1 MKKKTTS
8 NPKKQVNKSK
18 KKGKKLGG
26 VGKNQ
31 HLLEAKIEEEW
42 IEDAK

>member
-8 NPKKQVNKSK
+8 NPKKQVNKSQ

-26 VGKNQ
+26 VGKKAA
-31 HLLEAKIEEEW
+31 AKSVYRLPET
-42 IEDAK
+42 

>member
-8 NPKKQVNKSK
+8 NPKKQVNKSQ

-26 VGKNQ
+26 VGKKHADGAQ
-31 HLLEAKIEEEW
+31 YEGIL
-42 IEDAK
+42 

>member
-8 NPKKQVNKSK
+8 NPKKQVNKSQ

-26 VGKNQ
+26 VGKK
-31 HLLEAKIEEEW
+31 HADGAPYKEPLR
-42 IEDAK
+42 

>member
-8 NPKKQVNKSK
+8 NPKKQVNKSQ

-26 VGKNQ
+26 VGKKNADRALYGE
-31 HLLEAKIEEEW
+31 LLR
-42 IEDAK
+42 